1 MRQNRRVTAPLRL
14 LFAGSPRAA
23 VPTLEALASGPHTI
37 DAVITRPPTPQGRKR
52 ILTPTPVE
60 VSAVERGLPVLH
72 ARSLTPLQDELIE
85 READLG
91 VIVAFGGLVRE
102 PLLSAPRLGWINLH
116 FSLLPAY
123 RGAAPVQHALIAGET
138 TTGLSVFHL
147 TEGLDEGDLYAQRSH
162 PIGAHDTAGS
172 LLDRLAIEG
181 ASVVADVVDRLAA
194 GTIGV
199 TPQEGQPTFAPK
211 LDRADGRLRFTE
223 SASTIS
229 ARLRG
234 TTPEPGAFGEL
245 DDGTVVKMLDATIAH
260 DGAPL
265 APGALAL
272 DGRRA
277 LVGTADRPL
286 ELVTVQPA
294 GKQAMSAL
302 DWMRGLRDRETRR
315 FA

>member
-23 VPTLEALASGPHTI
+23 VPTLEALVSGPHTI

-52 ILTPTPVE
+52 VLTPTPVDDAASE
-60 VSAVERGLPVLH
+60 HGLPVLH
-72 ARSLTPLQDELIE
+72 ARSLTPLQDELIAHG
-85 READLG
+85 ADLG

-138 TTGLSVFHL
+138 QTGLSVFRL
-147 TEGLDEGDLYAQRSH
+147 TAGLDEGDLFAQRAQ

-172 LLDRLAIEG
+172 LLERLAVEG
-181 ASVVADVVDRLAA
+181 AAVVADVVDRLAA
-194 GTIGV
+194 GDIQA
-199 TPQEGQPTFAPK
+199 TPQRGVPTFAPK
-211 LDRADGRLRFTE
+211 LERADGRLTFHQP
-223 SASTIS
+223 AVAVS

-234 TTPEPGAFGEL
+234 TTPEPGAFGEF
-245 DDGTVVKMLDATIAH
+245 DDGTIVKVLDAVIAH
-260 DGAPL
+260 DGPSLPAGSL
-265 APGALAL
+265 TL

-277 LVGTADRPL
+277 LVGTADRPI

-294 GKQAMSAL
+294 GKQAMNAI
-302 DWMRGLRDRETRR
+302 DWMRGLRDRDTLR

>member
-23 VPTLEALASGPHTI
+23 VPTLQALASGPHTV
-37 DAVITRPPTPQGRKR
+37 DTVITRPPTPQGRKR
-52 ILTPTPVE
+52 VLTPTPVE
-60 VSAVERGLPVLH
+60 DAALERGLPVLH
-72 ARSLTPLQDELIE
+72 ARSLTLLQDEVIA
-85 READLG
+85 RGADLG

-123 RGAAPVQHALIAGET
+123 RGAAPVQHAIIAGET
-138 TTGLSVFHL
+138 TTGFSVFRL
-147 TEGLDEGDLYAQRSH
+147 TAGLDEGDLYAQRSH

-172 LLDRLAIEG
+172 LLERLAVEG
-181 ASVVADVVDRLAA
+181 ADVVADVVNRLAE
-194 GTIGV
+194 GTIEPS
-199 TPQEGQPTFAPK
+199 PQQGEPTFAPK
-211 LDRADGRLRFTE
+211 LDRRDGRLNFAE
-223 SASTIS
+223 PASAVY

-245 DDGTVVKMLDATIAH
+245 DDGTVVKLLDASIAH
-260 DGAPL
+260 DSPSP
-265 APGALAL
+265 APGALVL

-277 LVGTADRPL
+277 LVGTADRAL
-286 ELVTVQPA
+286 EVITVQPA
-294 GKQAMSAL
+294 GKQAMSAI
-302 DWMRGLRDRETRR
+302 DWMRGLRDRDARR